1 MKSIAIFLR
10 VVLITV
16 FSAGA
21 IAQAEDEFL
30 QKLNAINTLSG
41 SFTQTITDQDGI
53 EIQESTSGK
62 FLIKRPGYFYWET
75 QPPYEQLIIGNP
87 DRLWVYDPDLEQVT
101 VHNQSQLENSPAS
114 ILSGDDKNIK
124 EKYTVTA
131 ENVTNKNNSD
141 KKKQRVVKYHL
152 RSKADGQKSFDTLTF
167 MFQGDVLQSL
177 VLKDS
182 LGQTTE
188 IVFNDVKVNREIDSA
203 QFDFEPPPGV
213 DIIIQE

>member
-1 MKSIAIFLR
+1 MKAIAMFLQI
-10 VVLITV
+10 VLITV

-30 QKLNAINTLSG
+30 QKLNGINTLSG
-41 SFTQTITDQDGI
+41 SFTQTITDQDGN
-53 EIQESTSGK
+53 EIQETTNGK

-75 QPPYEQLIIGNP
+75 LPPYEQLIIGNP

-131 ENVTNKNNSD
+131 E
-141 KKKQRVVKYHL
+141 KKKRVIEYHL
-152 RSKADGQKSFDTLTF
+152 RDKAEGQKSFDTLTF
-167 MFQGDVLQSL
+167 VFKGDALQSL
-177 VLKDS
+177 ALKDS
-182 LGQTTE
+182 LGQTTA
-188 IVFNDVKVNREIDSA
+188 ITFNDVKVNREIDSA
-203 QFDFEPPPGV
+203 KFDFEPPPGV
-213 DIIIQE
+213 DIITQE

>member
-1 MKSIAIFLR
+1 MRSIAIFLQI
-10 VVLITV
+10 VLV
-16 FSAGA
+16 AFFSAGA
-21 IAQAEDEFL
+21 LAQAEDEFL

-41 SFTQTITDQDGI
+41 SFTQTITDQDGND
-53 EIQESTSGK
+53 IQESTSGK

-114 ILSGDDKNIK
+114 ILSGDDKDIK

-131 ENVTNKNNSD
+131 ENVTG
-141 KKKQRVVKYHL
+141 KKKQSITEYHL
-152 RSKADGQKSFDTLTF
+152 RGKADGQKSFDTLTF
-167 MFQGDVLQSL
+167 VFKGDALQSL
-177 VLKDS
+177 ALKDS

-188 IVFNDVKVNREIDSA
+188 IIFKNVKVNREIDSA
-203 QFDFEPPPGV
+203 KFDFEPPPGV
-213 DIIIQE
+213 DIITQE